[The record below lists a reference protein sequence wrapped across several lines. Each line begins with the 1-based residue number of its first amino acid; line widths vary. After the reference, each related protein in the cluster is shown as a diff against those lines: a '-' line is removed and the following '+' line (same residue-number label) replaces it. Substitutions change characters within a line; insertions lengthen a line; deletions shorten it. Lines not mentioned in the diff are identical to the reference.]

1 MAQAAK
7 VASRA
12 RTGPGKSL
20 VIREYPLVR
29 TRNIGIMAHID
40 AGKTTTTERILY
52 YTGKSYKVGEV
63 HEGTAQMDWMVQE
76 RERGITITSAA
87 TTCLWKDHWINI
99 IDTPGHVDFT
109 VEVERSL
116 RVLDG
121 AIAIFDAVAGVEP
134 QSETVWRQADRYHVP
149 RICFV
154 NKMDRIGADFERT
167 VRMIE
172 ERLHTVPLVVQLP
185 WGVENSF
192 TGVID
197 LIEMK
202 GLRWAEG
209 MGESWETV
217 EIPQELRGPAEEWRH
232 RLFEQLADHD
242 PELMDKYV
250 HEAEPSREELRR
262 ALRKATLE
270 VTGTPVLCGSAFK
283 NKAIQP
289 LLDSVVAYLPSPVDV
304 PAVRG
309 IGPNGGEVI
318 RNPSDEE
325 PFSALAFKIMSDP
338 YVGRLTY
345 IRVYS
350 GTLRTGAHVE
360 NSTKDRKERIGRIL
374 QMHANH
380 REDKEA
386 AFTGEIMAVVGLK
399 HTTTGDTL
407 CDPANPVIL
416 EAMTFPTP
424 VVSVAI
430 EPKTK
435 ADQDKLSNALA
446 KLADEDPTFQ
456 VRFND
461 ETGQTLISGMGE
473 LHLEVLVDRLTREF
487 NVGANVGKPQV
498 AYRETIRKAVH
509 KVLARY
515 IRQTGGRGQYGHV
528 VIDLEPTG
536 PGGGYEFVNKIVG
549 GTIPREFIPA
559 VDQGIQE
566 AMESGVLAGYPM
578 VDMRA
583 TLIDGSYH
591 EVDSSEIAFKI
602 AGQMALR
609 EAVRKADPVLLE
621 PVMSFEVLTP
631 EEFMGEVLGDVTA
644 RRGRIEHID
653 ERAGMRAVRVL
664 VPLAELFGYATDLRS
679 RTQGR
684 ASHTPMQLHA
694 YQEIPSQIAREI
706 VAKVRGE

>member
-1 MAQAAK
+1 
-7 VASRA
+7 
-12 RTGPGKSL
+12 
-20 VIREYPLVR
+20 
-29 TRNIGIMAHID
+29 MAHID

-87 TTCLWKDHWINI
+87 TTTFWKDHWINI

-121 AIAIFDAVAGVEP
+121 AVAVFDGVAGVEP
-134 QSETVWRQADRYHVP
+134 QSETVWRQADRYRVP
-149 RICFV
+149 RICLV
-154 NKMDRIGADFERT
+154 NKMDRTGADFERT
-167 VRMIE
+167 VQMIGD
-172 ERLHTVPLVVQLP
+172 RLHAVPLVVQLP
-185 WGVENSF
+185 WGVEQSF
-192 TGVID
+192 VGVID

-202 GLRWAEG
+202 GLRWTSE
-209 MGESWETV
+209 MGEEWETV
-217 EIPQELRGPAEEWRH
+217 EVPLELRQKAERWRH
-232 RLFEQLADHD
+232 RLFELLADHD
-242 PELMDKYV
+242 AELMEKYV
-250 HEAEPSREELRR
+250 HEEEPTADELKRALRR
-262 ALRKATLE
+262 ATLAGE
-270 VTGTPVLCGSAFK
+270 GTPVLCGSAFK

-289 LLDSVVAYLPSPVDV
+289 LLDAIVAYLPSPVDV
-304 PAVRG
+304 PPVTGVTSEGHEATR
-309 IGPNGGEVI
+309 
-318 RNPSDEE
+318 RAADDE
-325 PFSALAFKIMSDP
+325 PFSSLAFKIMSDP

-350 GTLRTGAHVE
+350 GVLRAGSHVE
-360 NSTKDRKERIGRIL
+360 NSTKDRKERVGRIL

-386 AFTGEIMAVVGLK
+386 AFTGDIVAIVGLK

-407 CDPANPVIL
+407 ADPADPIIL
-416 EAMTFPTP
+416 ESMTFPTP

-435 ADQDKLSNALA
+435 ADQDKLTMALA
-446 KLADEDPTFQ
+446 KLADEDPTFM
-456 VRFND
+456 VKFNE
-461 ETGQTLISGMGE
+461 ETAQTLISGMGE
-473 LHLEVLVDRLTREF
+473 LHLEIIVDRLIREF

-509 KVLARY
+509 KVVARY

-528 VIDLEPTG
+528 EIDLEPTG

-549 GTIPREFIPA
+549 GAIPREYIPA

-578 VDMRA
+578 VDIRA
-583 TLIDGSYH
+583 TLMDGSYH

-609 EAVRKADPVLLE
+609 DGARRAHPVLLE
-621 PVMSFEVLTP
+621 PVMEFEIITP
-631 EEFMGEVLGDVTA
+631 EEFMGEVMGDVTS
-644 RRGRIEHID
+644 RRGRIEHIE
-653 ERAGMRAVRVL
+653 ERSGQRSIRVV

-694 YQEIPSQIAREI
+694 YQEVPAQVSKEI
-706 VAKVRGE
+706 VARVRGE